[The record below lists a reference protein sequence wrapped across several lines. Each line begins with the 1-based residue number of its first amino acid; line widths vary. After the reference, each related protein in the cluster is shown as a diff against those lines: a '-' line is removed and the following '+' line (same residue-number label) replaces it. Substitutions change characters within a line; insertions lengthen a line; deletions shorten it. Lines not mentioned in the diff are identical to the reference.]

1 VTKLLIKRKEV
12 IMVKDYID
20 VDSDLI
26 TPVSRGLVI
35 DEIFIPFDT
44 VKYRL
49 ESMENLKVKKYRTRL
64 YLYTKYIDKFIYRLI
79 QKY

>member
-1 VTKLLIKRKEV
+1 LIKRKEV

>member
-1 VTKLLIKRKEV
+1 
-12 IMVKDYID
+12 MVKDYID